1 MIDLDNKL
9 RDAHM
14 KKLKPVYVYKVNLG
28 LKGDLKSIEA
38 FHNTIKRI
46 VERFNEENDFHGSIR
61 VITDNHESNGNL
73 WEMRIITPPV
83 PKHHRIVHA
92 LGGMMVTLFE
102 EKRVYSMN
110 YTLNKAE
117 F

>member
-1 MIDLDNKL
+1 
-9 RDAHM
+9 M
-14 KKLKPVYVYKVNLG
+14 KNLKPVYVYKVNLG
-28 LKGDLKSIEA
+28 LKGDFKQIEN
-38 FHNTIKRI
+38 FHNTVKRI
-46 VERFNEENDFHGSIR
+46 VERFDEENDFHGSIR
-61 VITDNHESNGNL
+61 VITENPDGGFPTQ

-102 EKRVYSMN
+102 EKRVYAMN
-110 YTLNKAE
+110 YTLTKAE